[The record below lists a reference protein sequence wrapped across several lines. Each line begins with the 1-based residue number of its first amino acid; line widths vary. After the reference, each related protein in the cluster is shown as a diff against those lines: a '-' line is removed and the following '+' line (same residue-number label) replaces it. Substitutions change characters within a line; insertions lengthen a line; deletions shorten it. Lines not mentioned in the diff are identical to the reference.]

1 MKTKVKNL
9 LSFLGN
15 AKKLWLVAAFA
26 TVLFVMLIPTSA
38 LAEESQDTNSQ
49 DSSSQVTGSQD
60 TYSEDTNLKQRGGGY
75 TVTVEGGTADVN
87 TAIPGQTVTITASYP
102 PDGKFFRSWKC
113 EDDDVEI
120 DNATDEGTQTTFVM
134 PDHNVVIEANYED
147 ILIELDNNN
156 YAYTGSEITPKV
168 YVYLEGID
176 IILIE
181 NTDYTVD
188 YDSNVNV
195 SENKATVTVKLKS
208 PRIGKA
214 SANFSITPASLEG
227 ATISVAPQT
236 YDSTPLTPALNVKWN
251 DIAVS
256 PDDYTVEYKNNT
268 FVGTA
273 TVTITGKRNFLNTSK
288 VEGSFTINKSKLE
301 VVANPVTKTY
311 DGEPLYPD
319 GASYVGLADTDKV
332 VECTL
337 SGSQTEAG
345 SGGVTFTQIVIK
357 NANDKDVTSCYDIKS
372 AASNATALTVYE
384 RKKDTN
390 ATYTAFGTTTTNTW
404 YFGSNEPVVLTFFRD
419 PDNSLTY
426 NHFIGVLADGRTVPA
441 TAESG
446 KANWRARSGSLILT
460 LQPEFL
466 ATLTEGNHTITALFD
481 DGSADATITIAPK
494 EATVDTNESNS
505 SKAVDTTKSTSPKTG
520 DNTPVGLMIFALF
533 ASGIMVTFKVI
544 KQKIHS

>member
-1 MKTKVKNL
+1 MKMKAKDL
-9 LSFLGN
+9 LSVLKN
-15 AKKLWLVAAFA
+15 TTHLKIIIAFA
-26 TVLFVMLIPTSA
+26 AVLFTVLIPKSA
-38 LAEESQDTNSQ
+38 LAANSQDTNSQ

-102 PDGKFFRSWKC
+102 PDGKFFHSWKC

-120 DNATDEGTQTTFVM
+120 DNATEVGTQTTFVM
-134 PDHNVVIEANYED
+134 PDHNVIIEANYED

-168 YVYLEGID
+168 YVYLKGID
-176 IILIE
+176 VILIE
-181 NTDYTVD
+181 NTDYTVN

-208 PRIGKA
+208 PRIGQA
-214 SANFSITPASLEG
+214 SANFSISPVSLEG
-227 ATISVAPQT
+227 ATISVTEQKDIGINERDTT
-236 YDSTPLTPALNVKWN
+236 YNGKPLTPKLTVKWN
-251 DIAVS
+251 DMEVS
-256 PDDYTVEYKNNT
+256 PEDYTAEYKNNI

-273 TVTITGKRNFLNTSK
+273 TVTITGKRNFISTSK
-288 VEGSFTINKSKLE
+288 VEGTFTINKRKLE
-301 VVANPVTKTY
+301 VVANSVTKTY

-332 VECTL
+332 ALFVI
-337 SGSQTEAG
+337 SGSQTEVG

-357 NANDKDVTSCYDIKS
+357 NANDKDVTSCYDIES
-372 AASNATALTVYE
+372 AASNATALTV
-384 RKKDTN
+384 TPSN
-390 ATYTAFGTTTTNTW
+390 TTQTTYTNLKPTDKITWNFGFT
-404 YFGSNEPVVLTFFRD
+404 EPVVLTFVRN
-419 PDNSLTY
+419 PDNYLTFD
-426 NHFIGVLADGRTVPA
+426 HFVGVAVDGRAVPA

-446 KANWRARSGSLILT
+446 AANWRAKSGSLILT

-494 EATVDTNESNS
+494 EATVDT
-505 SKAVDTTKSTSPKTG
+505 TKSTSPKTG

-533 ASGIMVTFKVI
+533 TSALMITFKVI
-544 KQKIHS
+544 KQEFNS